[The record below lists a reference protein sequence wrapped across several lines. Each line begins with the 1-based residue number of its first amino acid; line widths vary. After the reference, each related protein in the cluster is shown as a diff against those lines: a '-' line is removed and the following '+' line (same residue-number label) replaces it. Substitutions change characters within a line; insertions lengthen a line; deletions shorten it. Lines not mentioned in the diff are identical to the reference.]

1 MRRIVM
7 VAALVGLLV
16 ALFAAAA
23 LAVNKQCSNYP
34 CWGTNARDTL
44 YERGGNGVPDY
55 IIGRRYGDLIN
66 ANAFITDRDVLDGQ
80 RGNDR
85 LRAQDGDG
93 RDELYGGPGYD
104 ICYINEGDF
113 TRGCEEVALVFGIV

>member
-1 MRRIVM
+1 ML
-7 VAALVGLLV
+7 ALTALLV
-16 ALFAAAA
+16 AVFASVA
-23 LAVNKQCSNYP
+23 LAVNKQCTYYP
-34 CWGTNARDTL
+34 CYGTNYSDTL

-66 ANAFITDRDVLDGQ
+66 ANSFTADRDVLDGQ

-85 LRAQDGDG
+85 LKAQDGDG

-104 ICYINEGDF
+104 VCYIDAGDY
-113 TRGCEEVALVFGIV
+113 TRGCDEVAVVTP

>member
-55 IIGRRYGDLIN
+55 IIGRRYGDFIN
-66 ANAFITDRDVLDGQ
+66 ANAFTADRDVLDGQ

-93 RDELYGGPGYD
+93 RDDLYGGPGYD
-104 ICYINEGDF
+104 VCYIDEGDRF
-113 TRGCEEVALVFGIV
+113 AGCDKVVLAIE